1 VSDAQF
7 FLTGHILLGRAAFLC
22 PVASPLPCQRASFF
36 YFVLTGHFLCWA
48 RHFFCFFVCV
58 SGAPLFPCPVTSTHC
73 GRCLVSVVHAET
85 FPLSGHFHSLRA
97 RRVFFSVASC
107 LRAQIFVLS
116 GQQQGC
122 ACRDFFYFF
131 CPVSRGVHAES
142 FFWVCMQSPVT
153 SPLLDAAQHFSWTFL
168 LCPRTSH
175 ACVSGAQIFPVQS
188 LPAAAR
194 TFFLQPHT
202 TAVCAAFCSCD
213 QSLCHPRSKK
223 FYFFGH
229 LPSAVSG
236 SLTTLVRTS

>member
-1 VSDAQF
+1 M
-7 FLTGHILLGRAAFLC
+7 
-22 PVASPLPCQRASFF
+22 
-36 YFVLTGHFLCWA
+36 TGHFLCVWSLPLRRA
-48 RHFFCFFVCV
+48 QSTLFLLVAAQQGLCAPESFFCGVR
-58 SGAPLFPCPVTSTHC
+58 S
-73 GRCLVSVVHAET
+73 
-85 FPLSGHFHSLRA
+85 
-97 RRVFFSVASC
+97 
-107 LRAQIFVLS
+107 
-116 GQQQGC
+116 
-122 ACRDFFYFF
+122 
-131 CPVSRGVHAES
+131 GVHAES

-153 SPLLDAAQHFSWTFL
+153 SPLSGRAQHFSWTFL